1 MVAVSRYQVNLLHK
15 LSKIS
20 KKDRQK
26 HINSWPIEAF
36 RDIKGLC
43 KKICHNK
50 KVTQKTIKKIRKQK
64 NLIRTISKAPPKQ
77 IKKIL
82 AKQSGAG
89 IFTAIA
95 TGILPFIV
103 DQITKLVSK

>member
-20 KKDRQK
+20 KKDRQN
-26 HINSWPIEAF
+26 HINSWPLEAF
-36 RDIKGLC
+36 RDIKTLC

-64 NLIRTISKAPPKQ
+64 KTSFELYLKPHQN
-77 IKKIL
+77 
-82 AKQSGAG
+82 
-89 IFTAIA
+89 
-95 TGILPFIV
+95 
-103 DQITKLVSK
+103 KLRKY

>member
-36 RDIKGLC
+36 RDIKTLC